1 MPEPIVT
8 LNEESLKSDLRELVR
23 KTVEDTLNG
32 LLEAEADDLVGAERY
47 ERTAEREAYRAGHY
61 DRGLTTSS
69 GEVTIHMPK
78 LKGAR
83 FTTAIIERYRRR
95 ESSVEEAMIEM
106 YLAGVS
112 TRRIEDVSE
121 ILWGSSVSAATVSNL
136 NEKAFASVEEWRN
149 RPLERAYPY
158 VYVDGIY
165 LKRSWGGAYE
175 NVAVMV
181 AIGVNDDGYREVIGA
196 AEGFTESSECWRD
209 FLSWLR
215 SRGLRGVR
223 MVVGDEA
230 SGMVGSIAEVFPD
243 AAYQRCTVH
252 LYRNVLARAPKSRR
266 AAVAATLKAIHA
278 MESRAGRRGQRR
290 SRSRTSSS
298 VMRLGEAARV
308 VRDGAPEDPGVHGLP
323 ARALAPHPHQQ
334 RHRAPEPRDP
344 QADPRCGHLPRREVG
359 PHARHREAQVR
370 RGERMGIEALP
381 GRDSARWVAV
391 PDGEPM
397 GLSES
402 AQES

>member
-8 LNEESLKSDLRELVR
+8 LNEESLRSDLRELVR

-69 GEVTIHMPK
+69 GEVTIRMPK

-136 NEKAFASVEEWRN
+136 NEKVFASVEEWRN

-223 MVVGDEA
+223 MIVGDKA

-243 AAYQRCTVH
+243 TAYQRCTVH
-252 LYRNVLARAPKSRR
+252 FYRNVLARVPKSRR
-266 AAVAATLKAIHA
+266 AAVAAMLKAIHA
-278 MESRAGRRGQRR
+278 MESRGAAEAKALAVAEELER
-290 SRSRTSSS
+290 
-298 VMRLGEAARV
+298 MRLGEAARV
-308 VRDGAPEDPGVHGLP
+308 VREGFRET
-323 ARALAPHPHQQ
+323 LAYT
-334 RHRAPEPRDP
+334 AFPRE
-344 QADPRCGHLPRREVG
+344 HWRRIRTNNAIERLNREIRRRTRVVG
-359 PHARHREAQVR
+359 TF
-370 RGERMGIEALP
+370 
-381 GRDSARWVAV
+381 
-391 PDGEPM
+391 PDGRSALMLVTARLKYVAE
-397 GLSES
+397 SEWGS
-402 AQES
+402 RRYLDVTLLDE